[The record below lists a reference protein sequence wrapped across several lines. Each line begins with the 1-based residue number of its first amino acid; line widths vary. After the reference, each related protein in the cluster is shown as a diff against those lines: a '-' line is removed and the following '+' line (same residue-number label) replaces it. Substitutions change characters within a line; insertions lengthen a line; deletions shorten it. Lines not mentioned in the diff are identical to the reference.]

1 VSLLTSAATLIVLIE
16 PLGELAGEEFAEEG
30 ADADAGKIITAGAEA
45 VLFLFIESII
55 WTIEGQLHEAGK
67 GDNTAGSYLFGDD
80 FGEIFQLLAEW
91 CGFSYQADRPYRI
104 YGENRRIL
112 QLDVRAKGFGP
123 APGLGQ

>member
-1 VSLLTSAATLIVLIE
+1 GFDELIADGIFE
-16 PLGELAGEEFAEEG
+16 PLGELEGEEFAEEG
-30 ADADAGKIITAGAEA
+30 ADADAGKIIAPGADG

-80 FGEIFQLLAEW
+80 LREIIQLLAEW

-104 YGENRRIL
+104 Y
-112 QLDVRAKGFGP
+112 
-123 APGLGQ
+123 